1 MKCPRETATGC
12 HERFQPFNSAPLWAQ
27 PHEVGAG
34 LVFIQQVAAVRMKVL
49 STSTVS
55 TKGDVKD
62 QFHVLEVPRMA
73 VLGRLKMA
81 EARCKSGSASDRGP
95 VVIRIN

>member
-1 MKCPRETATGC
+1 MKCQRETETHPCIQSLKLPA
-12 HERFQPFNSAPLWAQ
+12 FQLSPLWAADPQ
-27 PHEVGAG
+27 PHEAAAG
-34 LVFIQQVAAVRMKVL
+34 LVFIQQVAAVRIKVL

-73 VLGRLKMA
+73 VLGGLKLA
-81 EARCKSGSASDRGP
+81 EARCKLGRASTCF
-95 VVIRIN
+95 